1 MPYLEA
7 LSTFRDDVRR
17 DARGIKAVSILQACD
32 RIRDEVLPNL
42 GVRLEDKPE
51 PQPTVIK
58 LVDKDE
64 LIRERENKLKQE
76 EAKRLEKEKK
86 KAQVEAK
93 QAARDAKN
101 LIPPWDMFK
110 GDDKWSKF
118 DDKVSSTQG

>member
-17 DARGIKAVSILQACD
+17 DARGLKAVSILQACD

-86 KAQVEAK
+86 KA
-93 QAARDAKN
+93 
-101 LIPPWDMFK
+101 
-110 GDDKWSKF
+110 
-118 DDKVSSTQG
+118 

>member
-64 LIRERENKLKQE
+64 LTRERENKLK
-76 EAKRLEKEKK
+76 
-86 KAQVEAK
+86 KAQVGTRCGSNCNEENTQK
-93 QAARDAKN
+93 AAF
-101 LIPPWDMFK
+101 LPGVFYI
-110 GDDKWSKF
+110 SK
-118 DDKVSSTQG
+118 